1 MLGGLPNG
9 QREKNEK
16 NIFIIG
22 FMFMGLISCF
32 VKTREEKF
40 WSWFCKKSQL
50 IYNYEV
56 SQEEIFDEL
65 QIQLHKINPDLT
77 FEISSVKN
85 GKREFIISADG
96 ILDAFP
102 AVEKLYSLK
111 PELSEWT
118 FIEFRPRRKIE
129 NSIKIGDKELHP
141 NDVRFMFIND
151 EDKSKVGIVLFC
163 NGYTENEYDIYSRI
177 GFLFLDECLGEYD
190 VEKFIGTIIIQGFDS
205 EYFND
210 SIKIDFL
217 ATEFDKI
224 KANII
229 K

>member
-1 MLGGLPNG
+1 MGNKK
-9 QREKNEK
+9 ENEK
-16 NIFIIG
+16 IIFIIR

-32 VKTREEKF
+32 VKTKEEKF
-40 WSWFCKKSQL
+40 WCWFCKNSQL
-50 IYNYEV
+50 IYNYEIN
-56 SQEEIFDEL
+56 QEKIFNEL

-85 GKREFIISADG
+85 GKRDFVISADG

-102 AVEKLYSLK
+102 AVEKLYLLK

-118 FIEFRPRRKIE
+118 FIKFRPRRKIE
-129 NSIKIGDKELHP
+129 NSIKIEDKEVCP
-141 NDVRFMFIND
+141 NDIRFMFIKD
-151 EDKSKVGIVLFC
+151 EDKSKIGIVLFC
-163 NGYTENEYDIYSRI
+163 NGYTEIECEIYSQI

-210 SIKIDFL
+210 SIKLEFL
-217 ATEFDKI
+217 PTEFDKI
-224 KANII
+224 KVNII